1 MDHLVTI
8 VHEKLKKNP
17 THQKFVEFCRRVSSN
32 QVGIIRTMNKLRI
45 LTLFIVLMM
54 PTWLDETRRQNSTNF
69 WCVGIFSIFRGYNI
83 IKIRFFG
90 FRKINK

>member
-8 VHEKLKKNP
+8 LHKKLKKI
-17 THQKFVEFCRRVSSN
+17 E
-32 QVGIIRTMNKLRI
+32 IILN
-45 LTLFIVLMM
+45 LFIVLMM

-90 FRKINK
+90 IRKINK